1 MNLGDRDVSCA
12 NLFPTRIGQS
22 DKRVESLFVETVESD
37 SVSAST
43 ISLGGTDLQTTLNSL
58 AGGSLTADWNSIT
71 NKPSDEAF
79 VDWTQDQG
87 DTNIN
92 ANNYIN
98 TTYSLASNGQAGL
111 TNFNFTEARKNKLAA
126 IADGAQVNVQ
136 SDWNETE
143 TNADA
148 FIQNKPTIPSA
159 ITGTSDVPGLD
170 TALAS
175 KMPKSGGTFTGEI
188 VLDQTSTD
196 THAFLSITKAGST
209 FMDVDT
215 AGQFTFH
222 RNLIINDPSEIRGHQ
237 YNNPFYTMTW
247 KGDKD
252 GLHVYQDGVL
262 TFPSISDVEAAINLN
277 SNKVGITQ
285 SEQDAIVVNSA
296 KVSYPGPP
304 SWSQVTNKPD
314 LQLPLDAPVVNS
326 PSGTGNLTLS
336 SSTGYNTLLTYTPPD
351 LSGFVETT
359 GDESIAGV
367 KTFTSNVHFATSS
380 VEGNHYYGSD
390 ALASRIRCRG
400 VRESNSSTSDIYSWY
415 IYLRGTN
422 MFRAYNLQGSTLRI
436 YHRTLSLLSDDRYKH
451 NEIPITNALQTVGQ
465 LQPKTYQM
473 TAEPR
478 EPDFHGEL
486 EEGTFDMESGFIAQE
501 VKLIPE
507 LTHLV
512 DVQEDDTHS
521 INYNGLIPYTVGAI
535 QELHQLVLSQ
545 AATLETQAQTI
556 QTLET
561 RLNRLTSMF
570 DAFHE

>member
-22 DKRVESLFVETVESD
+22 DKRVESLFVDTVESS

-188 VLDQTSTD
+188 VLDQASTHS
-196 THAFLSITKAGST
+196 HAFLSITKAGTT

-222 RNLIINDPSEIRGHQ
+222 RNLILNNPSEIRGIQ
-237 YNNPFYTMTW
+237 YNTMTW

-304 SWSQVTNKPD
+304 SWSQVTNKPN
-314 LQLPLDAPVVNS
+314 LQLALDTPVVNS
-326 PSGTGNLTLS
+326 PSGSGNLTL
-336 SSTGYNTLLTYTPPD
+336 TNNTLLTYTPPD

-359 GDESIAGV
+359 GNETIAGV
-367 KTFTSNVHFATSS
+367 KTFSSDIEASSNVNVGALLKFDTGSGWGDLINMRGGAGSFGYQTMISHNYHSGTFRPKLEFKFGYVNHPNTGTSVAVGGFVTRNGFA
-380 VEGNHYYGSD
+380 N
-390 ALASRIRCRG
+390 AS
-400 VRESNSSTSDIYSWY
+400 
-415 IYLRGTN
+415 
-422 MFRAYNLQGSTLRI
+422 
-436 YHRTLSLLSDDRYKH
+436 SDDRLKH
-451 NEIPITNALQTVGQ
+451 
-465 LQPKTYQM
+465 
-473 TAEPR
+473 
-478 EPDFHGEL
+478 DEL
-486 EEGTFDMESGFIAQE
+486 NIANGLEVIRSLNPQYYRKTFDFQDSEEECVYEAGFIAQE
-501 VKLIPE
+501 VLETE
-507 LTHLV
+507 LAFAVSDGDYVNENGETVEEPYRLDYNSV
-512 DVQEDDTHS
+512 FTYAVAAVKELDAVVQ
-521 INYNGLIPYTVGAI
+521 A
-535 QELHQLVLSQ
+535 Q
-545 AATLETQAQTI
+545 AATIAS
-556 QTLET
+556 LET